1 MSKNWSLLTVIVL
14 ILLTMSLVTLGFSY
28 AKASSTTAIGDLVQL
43 TPMGTL
49 DNPIYVYAKPG
60 DNVTL
65 TFTLSTSVDL
75 TNVTGKM
82 EAFGLSW
89 SVYIGDVAAF
99 SSKEFNVVIPIL
111 NSTKEGV
118 YPAIFSLSME
128 QMPQIL
134 SYLIIIVDETA
145 PLVNI
150 YSPEDGSILRGAVN
164 VSLLGFDSYIDS
176 VELYIDNTLIE
187 TWDYSGNFTYLLNTT
202 SYTDGL
208 HNMTVFGFDLAGNS
222 ANATVFF
229 VFDNTPPTADIT
241 APTVN
246 ATYVGNVTI
255 TYSASDSLMAY
266 VTLYIDGAP
275 VANWSHSGSYEY
287 VWDTTKYGDGA
298 HTITLVAKDLAGNVA
313 TDSMTVYTANVARAK
328 AAARNIGIA
337 IGAIPLLIVGIA
349 IGYLIKR
356 S

>member
-164 VSLLGFDSYIDS
+164 VSLLGFDSYIDR

-202 SYTDGL
+202 SYT
-208 HNMTVFGFDLAGNS
+208 
-222 ANATVFF
+222 
-229 VFDNTPPTADIT
+229 
-241 APTVN
+241 
-246 ATYVGNVTI
+246 
-255 TYSASDSLMAY
+255 AS
-266 VTLYIDGAP
+266 
-275 VANWSHSGSYEY
+275 
-287 VWDTTKYGDGA
+287 TT
-298 HTITLVAKDLAGNVA
+298 
-313 TDSMTVYTANVARAK
+313 
-328 AAARNIGIA
+328 
-337 IGAIPLLIVGIA
+337 
-349 IGYLIKR
+349 
-356 S
+356 